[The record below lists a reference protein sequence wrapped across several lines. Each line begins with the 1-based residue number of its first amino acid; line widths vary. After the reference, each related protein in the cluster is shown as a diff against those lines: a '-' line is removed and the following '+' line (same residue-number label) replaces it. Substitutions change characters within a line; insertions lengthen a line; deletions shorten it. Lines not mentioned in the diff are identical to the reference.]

1 MDQIQNAPASE
12 SSDATVTEAVVETP
26 QVEAKTEE
34 TISEVLG
41 TKQEKPEVKEPK
53 VVPEA
58 VFLDLKKE
66 FKKLKK
72 SIEEGSTKKE
82 VAADIK
88 ALAEKHNVDES
99 FLEELA
105 TVVRNTSKA
114 EVDAEIASKLAP
126 LQERE
131 RGEKIEKA
139 FDKAFKRALNDAPEY
154 EGIVNREVIKA
165 LSLDPKNANK
175 TFNQLI
181 DESFGHLVTGKKTI
195 DYSSGSNRS
204 DGATVDMAKAK
215 SDGEYFKKVMADPVL
230 KKQYNEGIDG
240 RLASML

>member
-1 MDQIQNAPASE
+1 MDQIQNAPVSE
-12 SSDATVTEAVVETP
+12 SSDAPVTEAVVETP

-41 TKQEKPEVKEPK
+41 TKETPKAKEPK
-53 VVPEA
+53 TVPEA
-58 VFLDLKKE
+58 VFLEQKRELKALKKM
-66 FKKLKK
+66 
-72 SIEEGSTKKE
+72 IEDGATKKE

-88 ALAEKHNVDES
+88 SLAEKHNIDEE
-99 FLEELA
+99 FLNEFVA
-105 TVVRNTSKA
+105 TVKESSKA
-114 EVDAEIASKLAP
+114 EFEAELASKLAP